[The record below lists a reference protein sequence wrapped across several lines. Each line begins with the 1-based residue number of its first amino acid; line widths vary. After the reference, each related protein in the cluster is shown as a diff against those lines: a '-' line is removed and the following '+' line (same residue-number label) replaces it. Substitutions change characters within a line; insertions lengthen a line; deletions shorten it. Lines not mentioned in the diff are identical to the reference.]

1 MPKTLP
7 VLLLALLIG
16 SSSFAQRADNWCHT
30 DEFYKAEAAK
40 NPEAYK
46 QAEQDLDMMVA
57 EYAAAAGK
65 KDDGRTFYI
74 PVVFHFF
81 HQETRPEAFFGETQ
95 ANAVIERLNQ
105 DFSATNPDQNSIQ
118 DYYKDND
125 LIGNAN
131 IQFLIAENDPH
142 GEAHSGI
149 NYIETEK
156 TNSSRRTTDNEV
168 KYLSHWPS
176 NKYLN
181 FWIVESLSENGVLA
195 FATLPEFVASGGTR
209 SSEDGVIGLSSLY
222 RTQIGDPFYRHALS
236 HEVGHWLGLRHPF
249 QGDGSTEDGC
259 SEVDCKFGGDKI
271 CDIPQVDRS
280 RNDECTADET
290 TCPMS
295 EAYPN
300 RPDNRTNI
308 MDYRSCPQ
316 MFSKG
321 QVTRMRGTLVGHR
334 NELVSWENLK
344 FTGIGDRINDKGIA
358 AKTSVYPNPFSDR
371 IIFDIEVNKQTN
383 ACINIKD
390 LLGRAAY
397 QDCKKKLYEG
407 LNHIEL
413 DATQMNLPGA
423 GIYFLEIKMEN
434 ETVVKRIQYSP
445 GSN

>member
-7 VLLLALLIG
+7 FFLVALFIAN
-16 SSSFAQRADNWCHT
+16 STFAQKADNWCHT

-40 NPEAYK
+40 NPEAYA
-46 QAEQDLDMMVA
+46 QAEHELDVAVA
-57 EYAAAAGK
+57 EYAAAANK

-74 PVVFHFF
+74 PIVFHYF
-81 HQETRPEAFFGETQ
+81 HEEVQPDLFFGATQ
-95 ANAVIERLNQ
+95 AAAVVERLNQ
-105 DFSATNPDQNSIQ
+105 DFNATNPDQNQIQ
-118 DYYKDND
+118 DYYKD
-125 LIGNAN
+125 LIGVAN
-131 IQFLIAENDPH
+131 IQFVLAERDPH
-142 GEAHSGI
+142 GDEHSGI

-156 TNSSRRTTDNEV
+156 TNTSKRTTDNEV
-168 KYLSHWPS
+168 KYLSNWPS

-181 FWIVESLSENGVLA
+181 FWIVESLAENGVLA

-209 SSEDGVIGLSSLY
+209 ASEDGVIGLISLF
-222 RTQIGDPFYRHALS
+222 RTSIGDPFYRHALS

-259 SEVDCKFGGDKI
+259 TVVDCKFGGDKI
-271 CDIPQVDRS
+271 CDIAQVDMS
-280 RNDECTADET
+280 RNNECTANQT
-290 TCPMS
+290 TCPADA
-295 EAYPN
+295 AYPN

-321 QVTRMRGTLVGHR
+321 QVDRMRGTLVGHR
-334 NELVSWENLK
+334 QELVSWENLK
-344 FTGIGDRINDKGIA
+344 FTGIDDKINGDAIE

-371 IIFDIEVNKQTN
+371 IIFDIEVNKQTD

-407 LNHIEL
+407 VNHIEL
-413 DATQMNLPGA
+413 DASQMDLPSA
-423 GIYFLEIKMEN
+423 GVYFLEIQMEDA
-434 ETVVKRIQYSP
+434 TIVKRIQYTPSA
-445 GSN
+445 SR